1 MKKSC
6 KVLCLMLVA
15 FMISGCMKMNV
26 DMSINKD
33 KSMKLSITSALANSL
48 LDEYGKEDL
57 IDEDEKKQAEE
68 QGFKIEKY
76 KDETMTG
83 YTFTKEFKNIDDI
96 SSEKKVNFDLNKLTE
111 DKSTQVFTV
120 KKSFFKNTY
129 TVVMEN
135 STETDLKNQFDI
147 EDDSYNYSN
156 YPSDL
161 DYSDTQNNSLDFS
174 NEFDISSLM
183 SSMDM
188 KFNVTLP
195 YKAISSNATTIE
207 NDGKTLKWDLLNQ
220 NLKNL
225 EFEFELYNMNNIYLT
240 AGVIVVIILLI
251 IIILKKSKSSNK
263 NNATSNDM
271 ITKTSNNS
279 SIITN

>member
-1 MKKSC
+1 
-6 KVLCLMLVA
+6 
-15 FMISGCMKMNV
+15 
-26 DMSINKD
+26 
-33 KSMKLSITSALANSL
+33 
-48 LDEYGKEDL
+48 
-57 IDEDEKKQAEE
+57 
-68 QGFKIEKY
+68 
-76 KDETMTG
+76 
-83 YTFTKEFKNIDDI
+83 
-96 SSEKKVNFDLNKLTE
+96 
-111 DKSTQVFTV
+111 
-120 KKSFFKNTY
+120 
-129 TVVMEN
+129 
-135 STETDLKNQFDI
+135 
-147 EDDSYNYSN
+147 
-156 YPSDL
+156 
-161 DYSDTQNNSLDFS
+161 
-174 NEFDISSLM
+174 M

-263 NNATSNDM
+263 NNLTSNDM